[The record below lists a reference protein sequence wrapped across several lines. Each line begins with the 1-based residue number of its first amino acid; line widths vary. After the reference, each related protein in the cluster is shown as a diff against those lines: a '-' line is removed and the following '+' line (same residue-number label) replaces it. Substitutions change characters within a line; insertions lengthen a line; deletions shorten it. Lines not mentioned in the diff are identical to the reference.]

1 MVAAIE
7 TQEVAEKKQKREKMI
22 LVSFHIPKPLLD
34 IIDGLVRQGVYPN
47 RSEAI
52 RDAIRL
58 LLEHFRDNQLHHEAQ
73 PQ

>member
-1 MVAAIE
+1 MTAAFFSIE
-7 TQEVAEKKQKREKMI
+7 NKKEKREKMELI
-22 LVSFHIPKPLLD
+22 SFHLPKPLLD
-34 IIDGLVRQGVYPN
+34 IIDNLVRQGVYPS

-58 LLEHFRDNQLHHEAQ
+58 LLEHLRDNNHEAE

>member
-1 MVAAIE
+1 MTVAIE
-7 TQEVAEKKQKREKMI
+7 AQEVVEKKQKREKMELI
-22 LVSFHIPKPLLD
+22 SFHLPKPLLD
-34 IIDGLVRQGVYPN
+34 IVDNLVRQGVYPS

-58 LLEHFRDNQLHHEAQ
+58 LLENYFGHRHEAE

>member
-1 MVAAIE
+1 MTTQRDKMVLIS
-7 TQEVAEKKQKREKMI
+7 V
-22 LVSFHIPKPLLD
+22 HIPSALLQIVD
-34 IIDGLVRQGVYPN
+34 DMVRKGLYPS

-58 LLEHFRDNQLHHEAQ
+58 LLVHFKDNNHEAQ

>member
-1 MVAAIE
+1 MVLIS
-7 TQEVAEKKQKREKMI
+7 V
-22 LVSFHIPKPLLD
+22 HIPKPLLD
-34 IIDGLVRQGVYPN
+34 IIDDLVRQGVYPS

-58 LLEHFRDNQLHHEAQ
+58 LLQHFKDNNHEAQ

>member
-1 MVAAIE
+1 MIAATSSIE
-7 TQEVAEKKQKREKMI
+7 NKKEKREKMVLI
-22 LVSFHIPKPLLD
+22 SLHVPTYYVD
-34 IIDGLVRQGVYPN
+34 VIDDLVRQGVYPS

-58 LLEHFRDNQLHHEAQ
+58 LLMHFRDGQHEAQ

>member
-1 MVAAIE
+1 MTVAIE
-7 TQEVAEKKQKREKMI
+7 AQEVVEKKQKREKMELI
-22 LVSFHIPKPLLD
+22 SFHLPKPLFD
-34 IIDGLVRQGVYPN
+34 IVDNLVRQGVYPS

-58 LLEHFRDNQLHHEAQ
+58 LLEKYFGHRHEAE